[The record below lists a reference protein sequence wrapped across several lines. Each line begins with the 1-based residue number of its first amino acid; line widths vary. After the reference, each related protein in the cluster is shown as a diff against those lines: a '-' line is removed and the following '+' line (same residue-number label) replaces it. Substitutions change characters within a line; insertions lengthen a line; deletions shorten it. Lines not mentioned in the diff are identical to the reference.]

1 MPIRKGGKAG
11 KQSKTVPRYQSIS
24 PTEPTIVSVVNS
36 GFTYFSGQFTITFTP
51 PTYGALPTSYTITA
65 TSSSY
70 GTKTFSGVTSSP
82 FIATGL
88 RGGTNYTWRIKANH
102 TSYGDSNE
110 RDGGSSESLTVPDA
124 PTAVTAS
131 SPEGTSYDSV
141 SWLAPADNG
150 GAAITNYEITS
161 SDGKTVYTSGTSIN
175 INQEG
180 GTAQTYRVRAYNSKG
195 WSELS
200 SASGSVTTFSFT
212 PFGVFSFAPFGV
224 FTFTPVFSF
233 APFGVFSFAP
243 FGVFS
248 FTPFGVFTFTPV
260 FSFAPFG
267 VFTFTPFGVFSFA
280 PFGVFSF
287 APVTPFSVFSFIP
300 FSVFGFSP
308 FSPFSVFGFSP
319 FGVFGF
325 SPFSPFSV
333 FGFSPFGVF
342 GFSPFGVFGFSPVGG
357 SRAYSLGPRTKVVMS
372 DGTLKEA
379 QDLNVGDELKS
390 VSIPGLLNTESETI
404 FDWSSLEDLQL
415 SEEIVTTINKI
426 STHAASAII
435 RLNGDAFSPSHLVLV
450 KREGTSTFEWA
461 KDVVSTDLIW
471 SHSLSAWA
479 PIIELE
485 VVEET
490 TNVITINCEP
500 YDIFFTEHSI
510 THDGKDWYDQTQTPQ
525 P

>member
-51 PTYGALPTSYTITA
+51 PTYGAIPTSYTITA

-82 FIATGL
+82 FTATGL
-88 RGGTNYTWRIKANH
+88 RGGTNYTWKIKANH

-200 SASGSVTTFSFT
+200 SSSGSVTTFSFT

-248 FTPFGVFTFTPV
+248 FTPFGVFTFTPI
-260 FSFAPFG
+260 FSFA
-267 VFTFTPFGVFSFA
+267 PFGVFSFA

-287 APVTPFSVFSFIP
+287 TPFGVFTFTPTFSFT
-300 FSVFGFSP
+300 
-308 FSPFSVFGFSP
+308 P

-325 SPFSPFSV
+325 SPFAPFS
-333 FGFSPFGVF
+333 VF